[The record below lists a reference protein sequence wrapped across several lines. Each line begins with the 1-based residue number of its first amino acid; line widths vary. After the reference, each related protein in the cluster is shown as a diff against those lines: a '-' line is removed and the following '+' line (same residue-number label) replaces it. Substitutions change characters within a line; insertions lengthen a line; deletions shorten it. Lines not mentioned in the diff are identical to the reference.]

1 MLSRIPV
8 LHHSSFISIVCF
20 DWQAA
25 VAGLGEVCEEGDEDD
40 EEDESGHN
48 HNHEHSAGG
57 SCCGGHVE

>member
-1 MLSRIPV
+1 M
-8 LHHSSFISIVCF
+8 
-20 DWQAA
+20 
-25 VAGLGEVCEEGDEDD
+25 AGLGEVCEEGDEDD